1 VYPDGTLAQKKPLHV
16 DFECNFLFDFL
27 RKNPGCGWLE
37 AMGGA
42 DDYVLCGEPPFMPEE
57 RRAIERSQIQGE
69 GWRPA
74 TDRFNDND
82 R

>member
-1 VYPDGTLAQKKPLHV
+1 MYPDGTLAPERPVHV
-16 DFECNFLFDFL
+16 DFDCNFLFDFL
-27 RKNPGCGWLE
+27 RQNPGCGWLE

-42 DDYVLCGEPPFMPEE
+42 DDYMLGDEKPFMPEE
-57 RRAIERSQIQGE
+57 RNRIERSQIQGQ

-74 TDRFNDND
+74 TDRFYDSD